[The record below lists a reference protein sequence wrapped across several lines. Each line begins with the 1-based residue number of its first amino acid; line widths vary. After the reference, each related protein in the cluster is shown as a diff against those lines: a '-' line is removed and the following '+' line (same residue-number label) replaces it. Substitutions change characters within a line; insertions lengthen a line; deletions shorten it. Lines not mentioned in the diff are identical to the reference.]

1 MLLKE
6 RWKIKLLR
14 GIEGEIPG
22 GAGDGRTA
30 EYDQHKSSAYTKFS
44 KSNVTI
50 KKINKLILKIENKR
64 VENSRI

>member
-14 GIEGEIPG
+14 GIEGESPG

-50 KKINKLILKIENKR
+50 IKQ
-64 VENSRI
+64 